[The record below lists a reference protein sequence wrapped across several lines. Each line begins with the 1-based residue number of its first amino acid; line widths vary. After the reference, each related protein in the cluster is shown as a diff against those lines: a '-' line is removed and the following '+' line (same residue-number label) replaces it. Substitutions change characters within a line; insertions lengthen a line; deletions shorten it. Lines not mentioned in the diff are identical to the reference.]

1 MSDHIVIDMADYLIG
16 ALDAVRDLDAIKLFI
31 RGSAPHPVPLD
42 KHPYTEV
49 DIDGEQPTGGYTGG
63 VTTQTYSGDLNV
75 FVKTGDV
82 SGGDM
87 LVVQDRVAT
96 VPSLDYA
103 IRLMR
108 IARQELEKEVHK
120 DLGGLV
126 WTDGVVSEAV
136 VQFSLGAVV
145 YGLDD
150 RTENLSNFA
159 SVAFTVETQR
169 EPFSEV

>member
-1 MSDHIVIDMADYLIG
+1 MSDHIVLDMADYIIA

-42 KHPYTEV
+42 KHPYAEV
-49 DIDGEQPTGGYTGG
+49 DIDAEQPVGGYTGG
-63 VTTQTYSGDLNV
+63 VMTQTYSGDVNV
-75 FVKTGDV
+75 FVSTGDV
-82 SGGDM
+82 SGGDW
-87 LVVQDRVAT
+87 LVVQDRVAV

-103 IRLMR
+103 MKLLR
-108 IARQELEKEVHK
+108 IIRQELEKEVHK
-120 DLGGLV
+120 DMGGLV

-136 VQFSLGAVV
+136 VQFSLGAIV

-159 SVAFTVETQR
+159 SVAITVQTQR
-169 EPFSEV
+169 EPVGEA